1 MATTI
6 PKNFNY
12 TYENMVVL
20 KGKEEIKKAYDDGF
34 TLYRLYPDDTE
45 SEITYE
51 EALKEIPDCLIA
63 YDKTQY
69 KTTNFE
75 IILEYD
81 NFEVW
86 KQDNTFIGIDLDE
99 EKIYQVEEVDREI
112 DSDFSGEEMYSENM
126 RHFKII
132 PNTEFAPLDNIKQ
145 RWENSKLKLRIEY
158 AKPINNIVYIKNI
171 HMERK

>member
-12 TYENMVVL
+12 TYKNMIVL
-20 KGKEEIKKAYDDGF
+20 ESKEEIKKAYDKGF

-45 SEITYE
+45 AEITYE
-51 EALKEIPDCLIA
+51 EALKEIPDSLVA

-69 KTTNFE
+69 GEKNLD

-86 KQDNTFIGIDLDE
+86 RKGNILIGINLDE
-99 EKIYQVEEVDREI
+99 KKIYQVEEVDKEV

-132 PNTEFAPLDNIKQ
+132 PNTEFTSIDNIKQ
-145 RWENSKLKLRIEY
+145 KWKNSKLKLRIKY
-158 AKPINNIVYIKNI
+158 AKPINNIAYIQSI
-171 HMERK
+171 YIERK